1 MERKKL
7 KVAIAGLGHRGK
19 DIYAYGSKR
28 FPDLI
33 EIVAVADTNPD
44 RVKLVAGE
52 FGIPEEFCF
61 SSAEEMI
68 AHDKLADAMFI
79 CTQDRQHVGQAIPA
93 LEKGYDLLLEKP
105 ISPDLEECRRIIQV
119 AQQCGRKVL
128 VSHVLRYTVFYQE
141 LKKILDEKRIG
152 EIISVQASE
161 NVGYWH
167 QAHSFVRGNWKDSEI
182 TSPMILQK
190 CCHDMDIL
198 TWLTGKK
205 CRRVTSFGSTSYFK
219 EEKAKEG
226 TPKRCTDGCPYQAE
240 CPYDAEKIYLPGRE
254 HGVPLA
260 ITEWFDKVLTLEPTE
275 ENIRKQL
282 ETGPYGCCV
291 FHSGNNV
298 VDHQVVNLV
307 MTDETTIDFTMCGF
321 THENARYTRIMG
333 TMGEIEANM
342 ESNLIKI
349 YRFGYEPEVVD
360 VTKLTSDFSGH
371 GGGDVL
377 MLKEF
382 IHYALGDQVR
392 TNTITTLEQSMES
405 HFIAWAAEI
414 SRLKDGEPVNL
425 DDIRKGAADTI

>member
-226 TPKRCTDGCPYQAE
+226 TPKRCTDGCPYQPE

-254 HGVPLA
+254 HGVPVA

-307 MTDETTIDFTMCGF
+307 MTDGTTIDFTMCGF

>member
-167 QAHSFVRGNWKDSEI
+167 QAHSFVR
-182 TSPMILQK
+182 
-190 CCHDMDIL
+190 
-198 TWLTGKK
+198 
-205 CRRVTSFGSTSYFK
+205 
-219 EEKAKEG
+219 
-226 TPKRCTDGCPYQAE
+226 
-240 CPYDAEKIYLPGRE
+240 
-254 HGVPLA
+254 
-260 ITEWFDKVLTLEPTE
+260 
-275 ENIRKQL
+275 
-282 ETGPYGCCV
+282 ETG
-291 FHSGNNV
+291 
-298 VDHQVVNLV
+298 
-307 MTDETTIDFTMCGF
+307 
-321 THENARYTRIMG
+321 RI
-333 TMGEIEANM
+333 
-342 ESNLIKI
+342 
-349 YRFGYEPEVVD
+349 
-360 VTKLTSDFSGH
+360 
-371 GGGDVL
+371 
-377 MLKEF
+377 
-382 IHYALGDQVR
+382 Q
-392 TNTITTLEQSMES
+392 
-405 HFIAWAAEI
+405 
-414 SRLKDGEPVNL
+414 RLP
-425 DDIRKGAADTI
+425 AP